1 MGKIMIKRVGH
12 TYKDSMAIGN
22 LLNYITR
29 EKDSGGR
36 VKYWGT
42 RGLLKNVKLAV
53 KTIETM
59 QKYLKKDH
67 GRRVHHFVLSFPSEI
82 KEEQVVYIIAEA
94 IADYLG
100 GEYQLLYGIHMNTE
114 NLHIHIAM
122 NAVSYRTGLKWHVS
136 AKEFEKWKKQLA
148 KIAENILKEYCVCI

>member
-1 MGKIMIKRVGH
+1 MGKITIKRVDH
-12 TYKDSMAIGN
+12 TYKNRMAIGN
-22 LLNYITR
+22 LLNYITK
-29 EKDSGGR
+29 EKDSGER

-67 GRRVHHFVLSFPSEI
+67 GRRVHHFILSFSSEI
-82 KEEQVVYIIAEA
+82 QEEQVIFIVAEA

-100 GEYQLLYGIHMNTE
+100 AEYQLLYGIHMNTE

-136 AKEFEKWKKQLA
+136 AKEFKKWKKRIA
-148 KIAENILKEYCVCI
+148 KIAENILKEYCIGI